1 MQAPIE
7 MSDLEL
13 NNILDLTISMSK
25 DTPVSKDF
33 CRFIREK
40 LDRVYG
46 PAWHVIVG
54 KNFGCYAV
62 HDKNK
67 FVKFKYKENTYL
79 IYKTTI

>member
-1 MQAPIE
+1 
-7 MSDLEL
+7 MSEEEL
-13 NNILDLTISMSK
+13 NVIAEKVITLSK
-25 DTPVSKDF
+25 ETPMGQNF
-33 CRFIREK
+33 CKFIREK
-40 LDRVYG
+40 LDRFYG

-67 FVKFKYKENTYL
+67 FAHFTYKGYTYL